1 MANRPRVRLTTG
13 RVPSQSLH
21 LFKTCCTNFL
31 QDFHS
36 KPIFHRAERKEVEGC
51 FLRPLCDM
59 FWHRLHGN
67 PDLVIFLIETS
78 IKWRAKGNFYGSI
91 LLRYFYWD
99 KDQEILQNV
108 SEEISTMSQIEFR
121 SVKAATKGKYYLAK
135 IILIKFTQIQFIL
148 SLKSAVLWF
157 YSSLLSTV

>member
-1 MANRPRVRLTTG
+1 MCVSQYFPGALLFFTATLSRITNTERASGFETLLDSQQPSQASLIKRQRGMANRPRVRLTTG

-91 LLRYFYWD
+91 LLRYFY
-99 KDQEILQNV
+99 
-108 SEEISTMSQIEFR
+108 
-121 SVKAATKGKYYLAK
+121 
-135 IILIKFTQIQFIL
+135 
-148 SLKSAVLWF
+148 
-157 YSSLLSTV
+157 